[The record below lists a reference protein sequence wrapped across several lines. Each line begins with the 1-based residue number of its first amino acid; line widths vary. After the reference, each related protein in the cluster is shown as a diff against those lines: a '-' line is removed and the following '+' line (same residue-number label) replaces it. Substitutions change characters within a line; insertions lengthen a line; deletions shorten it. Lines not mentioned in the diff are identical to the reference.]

1 MHFHDFSLARSI
13 QDAVQHCG
21 FTNPTPIQA
30 QAIPP
35 LLAGRDLLGLAQTGT
50 GKTAAF
56 VLPIVH
62 KLLTQRKAQTQVLIL
77 APTRE
82 LAEQINAFILTI
94 IKKTSLRSIALYGG
108 VSKAGQIARLRKGV
122 NIVVACPG
130 RLLDLL
136 ADRALSLRGINTLVL
151 DEADHMFDK
160 GFLPDIRRILGQLPR
175 DRQTMLFSATM
186 PGEIRGLAEEI
197 LADPLEV
204 RIAAGKS
211 AGSVTH
217 YLYPVAQAR
226 KSALLLHLLEVE
238 AKSRTLVFVRTR
250 HKAKSLEQEL
260 EHSGVAVASLQGNLS
275 QNQRSRVLS
284 DFRKGAIRVLVA
296 TDIAARGLD
305 VADIAHV
312 INYDLPDTSEAY
324 VHRTGRT
331 GRAACS
337 GEAFSFATGA
347 ENRMIQ
353 MIERSLQI
361 DITCRMLAEFSDG
374 KVRSKNGSRMPGA
387 KIFTTGWQGAGENR
401 KASTGGRKTSA
412 TSRRSRPEEQSAP
425 VATAGRKHKRG
436 TAAKAR
442 QY

>member
-13 QDAVQHCG
+13 QDAVQQCG
-21 FTNPTPIQA
+21 FTSPTPIQA
-30 QAIPP
+30 KAIPP

-62 KLLTQRKAQTQVLIL
+62 KLLAQRKAQTQVLIL

-82 LAEQINAFILTI
+82 LAEQINAFVITI

-108 VSKAGQIARLRKGV
+108 VSKAGQVARLRKGV

-136 ADRALSLRGINTLVL
+136 SDRALSLRGINTLVL

-160 GFLPDIRRILGQLPR
+160 GFLPDIRRILKQLPQE
-175 DRQTMLFSATM
+175 RQTMLFSATM

-197 LADPLEV
+197 LTDPLEV
-204 RIAAGKS
+204 RIAGGKS
-211 AGSVTH
+211 TGKVSH
-217 YLYPVAQAR
+217 YMYPVAQER

-238 AKSRTLVFVRTR
+238 AKARTLVFVRTR
-250 HKAKSLEQEL
+250 HKAKSLEQQL
-260 EHSGVAVASLQGNLS
+260 EHSGVAAASLQGNLS

-284 DFRKGAIRVLVA
+284 DFRNGTVRVLVA

-305 VADIAHV
+305 VAGIEHV

-337 GEAFSFATGA
+337 GEAFSFATGT
-347 ENRMIQ
+347 ENRMVQ

-361 DITCRMLAEFSDG
+361 DMTCRMLSDFSDS
-374 KVRSKNGSRMPGA
+374 KIRSKNGSRMPGK
-387 KIFTTGWQGAGENR
+387 KIFTTGWQGSGENR
-401 KASTGGRKTSA
+401 KPSSEGRKFSSTTRKSHV
-412 TSRRSRPEEQSAP
+412 EERDTPA
-425 VATAGRKHKRG
+425 AGRKYKSG
-436 TAAKAR
+436 PVAKNR
-442 QY
+442 QR

>member
-13 QDAVQHCG
+13 QDAVQQCG
-21 FTNPTPIQA
+21 FTSPTPIQA
-30 QAIPP
+30 KAIPP

-62 KLLTQRKAQTQVLIL
+62 KLLAQRKAQTQVLIL

-82 LAEQINAFILTI
+82 LAEQINAFIITI

-108 VSKAGQIARLRKGV
+108 VSKAGQVARLRKGV

-136 ADRALSLRGINTLVL
+136 SDRALSLRGINTLVL

-160 GFLPDIRRILGQLPR
+160 GFLPDIRRILKQLPQE
-175 DRQTMLFSATM
+175 RQTMLFSATM

-197 LADPLEV
+197 LTDPLEV
-204 RIAAGKS
+204 RIAEGKS
-211 AGSVTH
+211 TSKVSH
-217 YLYPVAQAR
+217 YMYPVAQER

-238 AKSRTLVFVRTR
+238 AKARTLVFVRTR
-250 HKAKSLEQEL
+250 HKAKSLEQQL
-260 EHSGVAVASLQGNLS
+260 EHSGVAAASLQGNLS

-284 DFRKGAIRVLVA
+284 DFRNGTVRVLVA

-305 VADIAHV
+305 VAGIEHV

-337 GEAFSFATGA
+337 GEAFSFATGT
-347 ENRMIQ
+347 ENRMVQ

-361 DITCRMLAEFSDG
+361 DMTCRMLTDFSDS
-374 KVRSKNGSRMPGA
+374 KIRSKSGSRMPGK
-387 KIFTTGWQGAGENR
+387 KIFTTGWQGSGENR
-401 KASTGGRKTSA
+401 KASSEGRKFSSTTRKSHA
-412 TSRRSRPEEQSAP
+412 EERDTPA
-425 VATAGRKHKRG
+425 AGRKYKRG
-436 TAAKAR
+436 PVAKNR
-442 QY
+442 QR